1 MQILACIS
9 TFFRKKE
16 IDEILMNQIEQANA
30 NQSDGE
36 KSKEESDKESES
48 SASEQDSDSSYEK
61 MPVSLYPS

>member
-1 MQILACIS
+1 MPILASIS

-30 NQSDGE
+30 SQSDGE
-36 KSKEESDKESES
+36 KSEESDQESES

-61 MPVSLYPS
+61 TPVSLNLS